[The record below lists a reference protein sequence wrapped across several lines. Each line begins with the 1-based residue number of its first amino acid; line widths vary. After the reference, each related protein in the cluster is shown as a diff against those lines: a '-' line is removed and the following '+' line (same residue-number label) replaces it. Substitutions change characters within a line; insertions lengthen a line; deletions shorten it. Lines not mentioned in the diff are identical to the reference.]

1 MKATVPPYARR
12 VITQVYT
19 AQTAAEAVELSR
31 LGVDHVGVT
40 VSDRGLPGEVD
51 MGTGSEIIAA
61 LAESPSKCVALT
73 VDTDLD
79 SIRDFARE
87 LRPDILHL
95 CGDTDVLGPDAVGK
109 LRQWIEDSGLQMEL
123 MQAIG
128 VTGSGSVDLARS
140 FDGHVDWIIL
150 DSVSEAVEGI
160 GAAGVVHDWEVSRK
174 IVAATSGPVILAGG
188 LGPDNVADA
197 IAAVRP
203 AGVDS
208 LTRTNRDASDGSFVK
223 DLDAVDAFVKAAKGG
238 RV

>member
-1 MKATVPPYARR
+1 M
-12 VITQVYT
+12 ITQVYT

-40 VSDRGLPGEVD
+40 VSARGLPGEVD
-51 MGTGSEIIAA
+51 IGAGKKIVAA

-73 VDTDLD
+73 VDTELD
-79 SIRDFARE
+79 SIREFARE

-95 CGDTDVLGPDAVGK
+95 CGDTDIVGPDAVAE
-109 LRQWIEDSGLQMEL
+109 LRPWIEGSGLRVEL

-140 FDGHVDWIIL
+140 FERHVDWIIL

-160 GAAGVVHDWEVSRK
+160 GAAGIVHDWRVSRE
-174 IVAATSGPVILAGG
+174 IVAATSVPVILAGG

-197 IAAVRP
+197 IDVVRP

-208 LTRTNRDASDGSFVK
+208 LTRTNRYAADGSFVK
-223 DLDAVDAFVKAAKGG
+223 DLDAVDAFVKTAKGSG
-238 RV
+238 VRA

>member
-1 MKATVPPYARR
+1 M
-12 VITQVYT
+12 ITQVYT
-19 AQTAAEAVELSR
+19 AQTAVEAVELSR

-40 VSDRGLPGEVD
+40 VSERGLPGEVD
-51 MGTGSEIIAA
+51 ISLGREIVAA

-73 VDTDLD
+73 VDTDVD

-95 CGDTDVLGPDAVGK
+95 CGDTDIVGPDAVGN
-109 LRQWIEDSGLQMEL
+109 LRQWIVSSGLRVEL

-128 VTGSGSVDLARS
+128 VTGSESVELART
-140 FDGHVDWIIL
+140 FERHVDWIIL
-150 DSVSEAVEGI
+150 DSVSETVEGI

-174 IVAATSGPVILAGG
+174 IVAATSVPVILAGG

-208 LTRTNRDASDGSFVK
+208 LTRTNRYVGRGSFVK
-223 DLDAVDAFVKAAKGG
+223 DLDAVGTFVKAAKGSG
-238 RV
+238 VST

>member
-1 MKATVPPYARR
+1 M
-12 VITQVYT
+12 ITQVYT

-40 VSDRGLPGEVD
+40 VSARGLPGEVD
-51 MGTGSEIIAA
+51 IEAGKEIVAA
-61 LAESPSKCVALT
+61 LAGSSSKCVALT
-73 VDTDLD
+73 VETDLD
-79 SIRDFARE
+79 SIRDFARV

-95 CGDTDVLGPDAVGK
+95 CGDTAIVGPDAVAD
-109 LRQWIEDSGLQMEL
+109 LRHWIEDSGLRVEL

-128 VTGSGSVDLARS
+128 VTGHESVDLART
-140 FDGHVDWIIL
+140 FEHHVDWIIL

-160 GAAGVVHDWEVSRK
+160 GAAGVVHDWAVSRE
-174 IVAATSGPVILAGG
+174 IVAATSVPVILAGG

-208 LTRTNRDASDGSFVK
+208 LTRTNRYVGDGSFVK
-223 DLDAVDAFVKAAKGG
+223 DLDAVEEFVKAATAAG
-238 RV
+238 V

>member
-1 MKATVPPYARR
+1 M
-12 VITQVYT
+12 ITQVYT

-40 VSDRGLPGEVD
+40 VSGRGLPGEVD
-51 MGTGSEIIAA
+51 IGTGKEIVAA
-61 LAESPSKCVALT
+61 LAGSSSRCVALT

-79 SIRDFARE
+79 SIRDFTGE

-95 CGDTDVLGPDAVGK
+95 CGDTGIVGPDAVAS
-109 LRQWIEDSGLQMEL
+109 LRHWIEDTGLRVEL

-140 FDGHVDWIIL
+140 FERHVDWIIL
-150 DSVSEAVEGI
+150 DSVSGAVEGI
-160 GAAGVVHDWEVSRK
+160 GAAGVVHDWEVSQK
-174 IVAATSGPVILAGG
+174 IVAAISVPVILAGG

-208 LTRTNRDASDGSFVK
+208 LTRTNRYADDGSFVK
-223 DLDAVDAFVKAAKGG
+223 DLDAVQAFVNAATASGS
-238 RV
+238 